1 MLTRSH
7 LEVCQSCNNS
17 KTNHKLLKNLSYGS
31 RTNKKSF
38 WNLSKSCSSNNSSAN
53 EKSFKNLSLAVVALI
68 ESCSKI
74 YHSLTSSR
82 TNNSCLEICDSL
94 AKSRLKIC
102 QSCCRR
108 TNKKLLKNLSKSCSS
123 SSRTNKSSSKICQ
136 SCSNSSANNKYFR
149 NLSVL

>member
-7 LEVCQSCNNS
+7 LEVCQSSNNS

-38 WNLSKSCSSNNSSAN
+38 WYLSKSCSSNSAN

-82 TNNSCLEICDSL
+82 TNNSCLEICHSL

-102 QSCCRR
+102 QSCCCR
-108 TNKKLLKNLSKSCSS
+108 TNKKLLKNLSKSC

>member
-7 LEVCQSCNNS
+7 LEVCQSSNNS

-38 WNLSKSCSSNNSSAN
+38 WYLSKSCSSNSAN

-68 ESCSKI
+68 VSCSKI

-82 TNNSCLEICDSL
+82 TNNSCLEICHSL

-102 QSCCRR
+102 QSCCR
-108 TNKKLLKNLSKSCSS
+108 KIYQSCSS

-136 SCSNSSANNKYFR
+136 SCSNSSAYKRSFK
-149 NLSVL
+149 NLSQ

>member
-7 LEVCQSCNNS
+7 LEVCQ
-17 KTNHKLLKNLSYGS
+17 
-31 RTNKKSF
+31 
-38 WNLSKSCSSNNSSAN
+38 SCSSNNSSAN

-82 TNNSCLEICDSL
+82 TNSSCLEICHSL

-108 TNKKLLKNLSKSCSS
+108 TNKKLLKNLLKSCS